1 MSFTIECEKQS
12 IMSFLDIAFIT
23 EDKTFTTYVYRK
35 LTFSGVYIHFDS
47 FLPSIYKIGTVYL
60 LAYIC
65 FLICSI
71 WTKLHN
77 ELVCLKK
84 NFLRND
90 YPEDFIKNALRNLWI
105 TYML

>member
-1 MSFTIECEKQS
+1 
-12 IMSFLDIAFIT
+12 MSFLDIAFIT

-35 LTFSGVYIHFDS
+35 LTFSGVYTHFDS

-77 ELVCLKK
+77 KLVGLKK

-105 TYML
+105 TYMS